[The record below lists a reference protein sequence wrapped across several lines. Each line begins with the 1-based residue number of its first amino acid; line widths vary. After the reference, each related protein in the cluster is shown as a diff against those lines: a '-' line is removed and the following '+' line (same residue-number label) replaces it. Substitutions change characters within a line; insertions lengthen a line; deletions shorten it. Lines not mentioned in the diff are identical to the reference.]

1 MIIDDFAPI
10 SCSILSSQSV
20 DGHTEYEL
28 ECRRHYGHTGEATK
42 SWTTNKRFSDFVNLD
57 SSLSQAG
64 SQVNLNLPK
73 KKIVG
78 NMGIKDKENDHSL
91 LIKLNP
97 RQGIY
102 CSKAEGS
109 SRFPE

>member
-28 ECRRHYGHTGEATK
+28 ECRRHYGYLGDSTK

-57 SSLSQAG
+57 SSLNQAG

-78 NMGIKDKENDHSL
+78 NMGIKDK
-91 LIKLNP
+91 
-97 RQGIY
+97 R
-102 CSKAEGS
+102 
-109 SRFPE
+109 

>member
-20 DGHTEYEL
+20 EGHTEYEL
-28 ECRRHYGHTGEATK
+28 ECRRQYGYLGDSTK
-42 SWTTNKRFSDFVNLD
+42 SWTTNKRFSDFVSLD

-64 SQVNLNLPK
+64 SQINLNLPK

-78 NMGIKDKENDHSL
+78 NMGTVKTRPFFKTQQPFL
-91 LIKLNP
+91 
-97 RQGIY
+97 
-102 CSKAEGS
+102 
-109 SRFPE
+109 